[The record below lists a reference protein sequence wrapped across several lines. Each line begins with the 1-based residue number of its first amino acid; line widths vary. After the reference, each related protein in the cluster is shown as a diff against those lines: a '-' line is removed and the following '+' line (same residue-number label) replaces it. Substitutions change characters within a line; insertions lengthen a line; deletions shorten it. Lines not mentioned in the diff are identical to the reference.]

1 MDRNEVLKK
10 TIEVCL
16 DVFGNDELV
25 LDENS
30 CSANVEEWDSLAHLS
45 IISDLEDEFDI
56 SFSLDEMTNIRNL
69 GELADAVMRKIQG

>member
-10 TIEVCL
+10 IIEVCL
-16 DVFGNDELV
+16 DVFENDELV

-30 CSANVEEWDSLAHLS
+30 CSANVEEWDSLSHLS

-69 GELADAVMRKIQG
+69 GELADAVMRKIQR